1 MYYIVIA
8 ALIAVDQVIKKAVTG
23 SFGVHESISLTGDFF
38 NITYIKNSGVAF
50 SMFEGAGTILAMI
63 PLAASLA
70 AIVFIIRRNGK
81 TSKVLM
87 WGLSLIAGGGIGNI
101 IDRIAY
107 GYVIDYVSIGK
118 FAVFNFADVCV
129 CIGCALL
136 ASYVLFV
143 YERVGSIKSVKKRK
157 RK

>member
-23 SFGVHESISLTGDFF
+23 SFDVHESISLTGDFF

-50 SMFEGAGTILAMI
+50 SMFEGAGTILVMI

-101 IDRIAY
+101 IDHITY

>member
-23 SFGVHESISLTGDFF
+23 SFDVHESISLTGDFF

-50 SMFEGAGTILAMI
+50 SMFEGAGTILVMI